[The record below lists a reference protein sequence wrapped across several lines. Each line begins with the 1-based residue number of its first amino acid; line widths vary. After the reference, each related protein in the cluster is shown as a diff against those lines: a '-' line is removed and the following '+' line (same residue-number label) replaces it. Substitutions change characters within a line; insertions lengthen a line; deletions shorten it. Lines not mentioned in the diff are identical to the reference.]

1 MPVFGLRLGTTSLS
15 FLCAISL
22 GTIGANASR
31 GDTMKFTLQD
41 DTPSSNM
48 ARIALNGGRYDI
60 YATGTIDADA
70 AKRLREFIAA
80 NGIEHARILF
90 DSPGGSLI
98 GGMRLGEAIREL
110 GFETEIRSIEYE
122 YDKGPVA
129 TCASA
134 CSYAFAGGVSRFFD
148 DRYARLGLHQ
158 FYDANTNTADVG
170 QTQVLSG
177 LLVSYLDRMGV
188 NPKSFAI
195 ASMTDKSTMTWLTT
209 TEAEKIGFA
218 DNGVLPTTAEV
229 KLAEGFPYLKL
240 EQKHHDV
247 TSRILITCHESQFG
261 IMGGIVTTPE
271 NSAEQISYFGISYI
285 EFDQTQYRRENSLAG
300 VEHEGS
306 TIWVGREL
314 DSDGLTLLKK
324 SEMLGMWL
332 ENGGFMRWGAFLDLR
347 PVRANIDNFLANCQR
362 R

>member
-1 MPVFGLRLGTTSLS
+1 
-15 FLCAISL
+15 
-22 GTIGANASR
+22 
-31 GDTMKFTLQD
+31 
-41 DTPSSNM
+41 
-48 ARIALNGGRYDI
+48 
-60 YATGTIDADA
+60 
-70 AKRLREFIAA
+70 
-80 NGIEHARILF
+80 
-90 DSPGGSLI
+90 
-98 GGMRLGEAIREL
+98 MRLGEAIREL
-110 GFETEIRSIEYE
+110 GFETEIRSIDYE

-158 FYDANTNTADVG
+158 FYSETTDLADVG
-170 QTQVLSG
+170 ETQVLSG

-209 TEAEKIGFA
+209 TEAEKIGLA

-229 KLAEGFPYLKL
+229 KLADGFPYLKL
-240 EQKHHDV
+240 EQQHHDV
-247 TSRILITCHESQFG
+247 TSRILITCDESKFG

-285 EFDQTQYRRENSLAG
+285 EFDQTQYRRENSSAG
-300 VEHEGS
+300 AEHEGS
-306 TIWVGREL
+306 TIWVSREL
-314 DSDGLTLLKK
+314 DSNGLILLKK
-324 SEMLGMWL
+324 SATLGMWL
-332 ENGGFMRWGAFLDLR
+332 ENGGVMRWGAFLDLK
-347 PVRANIDNFLANCQR
+347 PVRATVDNFLANCQR